1 MLSLTCLYT
10 SQGCTT
16 WVRCST
22 GIGGCPSPPPPK
34 VYPTPPP
41 QPYKCEC
48 GVRNKVLG
56 KIVGGENADKGEF
69 PWQVNLVHV
78 NTLNQKSTRPFCG
91 GILLS
96 SDTVLT
102 AAHCKE
108 AGYSDDVSKFKVII
122 FYMFSKNIYAHF
134 DNCIP
139 RLLLEIMTPQIVTEK
154 RRLHQRSGS
163 SILTTTREHF

>member
-1 MLSLTCLYT
+1 MLLPSLILIMMRITLCAVMLSLTCLYT

-22 GIGGCPSPPPPK
+22 GIGGCPSPPPPRQ
-34 VYPTPPP
+34 YPTPPP
-41 QPYKCEC
+41 PPYVCEC
-48 GVRNKVLG
+48 GVRNKLLG

-78 NTLNQKSTRPFCG
+78 STLKTNSTRPFCG

-102 AAHCKE
+102 AAHCKT
-108 AGYSDDVSKFKVII
+108 DVSKFKVTI
-122 FYMFSKNIYAHF
+122 F
-134 DNCIP
+134 
-139 RLLLEIMTPQIVTEK
+139 
-154 RRLHQRSGS
+154 
-163 SILTTTREHF
+163 

>member
-1 MLSLTCLYT
+1 MMRITLYAVMLSLTCLYT

-102 AAHCKE
+102 AAHCK
-108 AGYSDDVSKFKVII
+108 SNVLKFNRWYEVKSHT
-122 FYMFSKNIYAHF
+122 FEFSKLISWR
-134 DNCIP
+134 I
-139 RLLLEIMTPQIVTEK
+139 LEIEAYKVKWAKFNKLP
-154 RRLHQRSGS
+154 S
-163 SILTTTREHF
+163 